1 MNTKKLMEELGMK
14 VLDVLCIQKI
24 RIKQIGE
31 THTVMMENM
40 RSLCLIFVIVVQQK
54 YVVIINPLQYLN
66 TINLLNDLLQ

>member
-54 YVVIINPLQYLN
+54 YVVMINPLQYLK